1 MKNETMIRDKVRGHA
16 RGKRVRVRHTRGEL
30 VRRLRA
36 RMPELV
42 ARYGVKSLGIFGSY
56 LRGEQKARSDFDVLV
71 EFDSRNNALGKWIDL
86 RDELQGALGVKVDLV
101 ENENLK
107 PFIGK
112 RILSEVVWLRRDG
125 QNLRVRLPRQ
135 KNGETRMSTK
145 REYLDF
151 MSDIVRAMS
160 QTERFVA
167 GVTFDEFIQNE
178 EKVLAATKAI
188 ENIGEAV
195 KNIPADV
202 CARYPEIDWK
212 NMAKMRDRT
221 AHGYF
226 SVDLAI
232 LWETATERIP
242 VDKPLVAA
250 ALEQELARRAERDAK
265 KENGKKKNGDKK

>member
-1 MKNETMIRDKVRGHA
+1 MKTKTSEPMQA
-16 RGKRVRVRHTRGEL
+16 RARQKRIPTRHTRAEL

-36 RMPELV
+36 RMPTLV
-42 ARYGVKSLGIFGSY
+42 ERYGVKSLGVFGSY

-71 EFDSRNNALGKWIDL
+71 EFEARQNALGKWIDM
-86 RDELQGALGVKVDLV
+86 RDELKDTLGVKVDLV

-125 QNLRVRLPRQ
+125 RNLRARLPRQ
-135 KNGETRMSTK
+135 KHRGSHMATK

-151 MSDIVRAMS
+151 MSDIVQAMN
-160 QTERFVA
+160 QVERIVA
-167 GVTFDEFIQNE
+167 GITFDEFILNE
-178 EKVLAATKAI
+178 EKVLAATKAV

-195 KNIPADV
+195 KRIPSDV
-202 CARYPEIDWK
+202 TRRHPEMDWK
-212 NMAKMRDRT
+212 GMAGMRDKL

-226 SVDLAI
+226 QVNLPK

-242 VDKPLVAA
+242 FDKPLVAA
-250 ALEQELARRAERDAK
+250 ALEQELARRAEQDAK
-265 KENGKKKNGDKK
+265 KENGKKNKG